1 MKDNKYDMIDILHT
15 AIYNVYIL
23 MKYILLPELVVLV
36 GVQVG
41 VSAPVRVPSEVAEPD
56 VVSEV
61 VEDKGEAGAA
71 LRHPAGRAAE
81 EAVCR

>member
-1 MKDNKYDMIDILHT
+1 
-15 AIYNVYIL
+15 

-36 GVQVG
+36 GVEVG
-41 VSAPVRVPSEVAEPD
+41 VSAAVRVSPEVAEPH
-56 VVSEV
+56 VEAEV
-61 VEDKGEAGAA
+61 VQDEGEAGAA